1 MRNRLFIF
9 ILLYLN
15 LVCFANGQS
24 LDTLLVR
31 FNKEKQ
37 PSLRAGIATQIG
49 KRYLSRQVY
58 SKAVEYFEKSIK
70 EAKSTNQMELYKEAL
85 GSLAY
90 TQFQQQDY
98 GQAEQNYLQLLSTFP
113 PQSTQAGRAQALE
126 SLVSLY
132 KIQKENDK
140 ALSYSE
146 QLTSFYKTTSNLPK
160 QASTLN
166 NIGFLYK
173 VLNKNDEAIASFQ
186 KALVVNK
193 QLVAKETSITALSNL
208 GFTYT
213 YLKRYTEAE
222 KAYKE
227 ALEIANAQANT
238 EAQNVL
244 WNYMAV
250 ARYLSGDN
258 DEAITN
264 IQKAIAIGEKN
275 KHEYVLIESYQAAS
289 DIYKKAENF
298 KEAQRYDRL
307 NSDLKERLAQK
318 KAQIQQEMAQNQ
330 LAAERAENELNQAIA
345 EREKQ
350 SLELRQAKTEAE
362 KREQENA
369 LQKERLANLEK
380 DKRLQ
385 EAEMARQRSER
396 VRIEQEL
403 ELSRQ
408 KLLSEKIERETQQ
421 ALAEAQKKQ
430 VEQQLLIEKQKREA
444 EEAEFKRKEALQKE
458 AQQDQIEKAEA
469 DRRNLYLYAGLGFL
483 LLVLLILAVVV
494 RSYLISRRQQMALM
508 EASKQ
513 IQAQNEE
520 LQANEEEMRQNLEEL
535 QVTQESLQEQKKTVD
550 AKNRELQASEEEL
563 KQNLEE
569 LQATQEALQAQKLEV
584 DTKNASLLASEE
596 ELKQNL
602 EELQATQE
610 ALQAQKINVDLKNAE
625 LLASEE
631 ELKQNFEELQTTQE
645 ALQQQKDSLEAAL
658 NNLSITQSQLIQSE
672 KMAALGQLVAS
683 IAHEVNTPLGAIRS
697 SSNNIQNALTKII
710 PSLPPFLQHLN
721 ESEAEAF
728 KKTLLISASNTDL
741 LSTREQR
748 NLKYEVMEA
757 LEGWTVQ
764 EPEKMADILVELGIY
779 KYLEEFRNICQS
791 EKASIFLENAIHFST
806 LIKANNTIN
815 IASDKAAKT
824 VFALKNFS
832 RQDQSGVKQLINI
845 NLSLE
850 TTLTLYHNHIKQN
863 IEVVR
868 EFDDLPE
875 IEVYPDELVQVWTNL
890 LYNGIQAIKG
900 KGKLFVKTQL
910 LDSIVK
916 VSIGDTGAGIP
927 EDIREKIFNPF
938 FTTKKAGEGSGLG
951 LDIVRKLVEKHNGRI
966 YFESKINVGTT
977 FFVEIPF

>member
-1 MRNRLFIF
+1 MNILSKLTISYVVALLLIGIFTVTSQILIQNFLEKQQSEAIVINMAGRQRMLSQKITKHILLLGELSDSTALAEQHKQASIALNLWNEAHTGLIEGSEKLKLPKRVPSDSIKMLFADLKPHYEAVSVASKRILALPPENKEEFRVHLAQIIKHESTFLKLMDSIVSQYEREANRELQKLKHIEAILMVITLLILCLEALFIF
-9 ILLYLN
+9 RPIVAQTKKYVKDLN
-15 LVCFANGQS
+15 
-24 LDTLLVR
+24 
-31 FNKEKQ
+31 
-37 PSLRAGIATQIG
+37 
-49 KRYLSRQVY
+49 
-58 SKAVEYFEKSIK
+58 
-70 EAKSTNQMELYKEAL
+70 
-85 GSLAY
+85 
-90 TQFQQQDY
+90 
-98 GQAEQNYLQLLSTFP
+98 
-113 PQSTQAGRAQALE
+113 
-126 SLVSLY
+126 
-132 KIQKENDK
+132 
-140 ALSYSE
+140 
-146 QLTSFYKTTSNLPK
+146 
-160 QASTLN
+160 
-166 NIGFLYK
+166 
-173 VLNKNDEAIASFQ
+173 
-186 KALVVNK
+186 
-193 QLVAKETSITALSNL
+193 
-208 GFTYT
+208 
-213 YLKRYTEAE
+213 
-222 KAYKE
+222 
-227 ALEIANAQANT
+227 
-238 EAQNVL
+238 
-244 WNYMAV
+244 
-250 ARYLSGDN
+250 
-258 DEAITN
+258 
-264 IQKAIAIGEKN
+264 EKN
-275 KHEYVLIESYQAAS
+275 A
-289 DIYKKAENF
+289 
-298 KEAQRYDRL
+298 
-307 NSDLKERLAQK
+307 
-318 KAQIQQEMAQNQ
+318 
-330 LAAERAENELNQAIA
+330 
-345 EREKQ
+345 
-350 SLELRQAKTEAE
+350 
-362 KREQENA
+362 
-369 LQKERLANLEK
+369 
-380 DKRLQ
+380 
-385 EAEMARQRSER
+385 
-396 VRIEQEL
+396 
-403 ELSRQ
+403 
-408 KLLSEKIERETQQ
+408 
-421 ALAEAQKKQ
+421 
-430 VEQQLLIEKQKREA
+430 
-444 EEAEFKRKEALQKE
+444 
-458 AQQDQIEKAEA
+458 
-469 DRRNLYLYAGLGFL
+469 
-483 LLVLLILAVVV
+483 LILAT
-494 RSYLISRRQQMALM
+494 Q
-508 EASKQ
+508 
-513 IQAQNEE
+513 
-520 LQANEEEMRQNLEEL
+520 QNLSTALE
-535 QVTQESLQEQKKTVD
+535 
-550 AKNRELQASEEEL
+550 ELQASEEEL
-563 KQNLEE
+563 RQNFEE
-569 LQATQEALQAQKLEV
+569 LQATQDVLQE
-584 DTKNASLLASEE
+584 
-596 ELKQNL
+596 
-602 EELQATQE
+602 
-610 ALQAQKINVDLKNAE
+610 
-625 LLASEE
+625 
-631 ELKQNFEELQTTQE
+631 
-645 ALQQQKDSLEAAL
+645 QKDSLEAAL
-658 NNLSITQSQLIQSE
+658 NNLSITQNQLIQSE